1 MKGEIK
7 MKELLIRCYYDSM
20 TLEEAI
26 NFVKNS
32 YNGGRD
38 IPKRTIEN
46 TLKEIR
52 KTTNRDWK

>member
-1 MKGEIK
+1 

-20 TLEEAI
+20 TFEEGI

-46 TLKEIR
+46 TLKEI
-52 KTTNRDWK
+52 KNTTNKDWK